1 VARTGCATSAG
12 DLSVTGGSQLLHSP
26 PCASTASA
34 KRSETADRFGVEV
47 SEGESTRRRRLVPRS
62 WLKWSVLVV
71 AFAVA
76 LALDLVTKHLADQ
89 HLILGQT
96 HRILPFF
103 SLERTANNGVAFGL
117 LGGSTALIVVA
128 NVVALLVVA
137 GYVAFEKHALLAG
150 IAGGAVMGGSVGN
163 MIQRVSGDRL
173 VTDFMKFPH
182 WPNFNMADVFIDAGI
197 AAIFLGVVVE
207 VVLAWKRGR
216 PRADAS

>member
-1 VARTGCATSAG
+1 VSGGERT
-12 DLSVTGGSQLLHSP
+12 Q
-26 PCASTASA
+26 
-34 KRSETADRFGVEV
+34 
-47 SEGESTRRRRLVPRS
+47 RRRPVPRS
-62 WLKWSVLVV
+62 LVKWSVLVL
-71 AFAVA
+71 AFGVA
-76 LALDLVTKHLADQ
+76 LALDLVTKHLAEQ
-89 HLILGQT
+89 HLVLGDT
-96 HRILPFF
+96 HRVLPFF

-117 LGGSTALIVVA
+117 LGGSTTLIVIA

-163 MIQRVSGDRL
+163 MIQRISGDRL

-197 AAIFLGVVVE
+197 AAIFLGLLVE

-216 PRADAS
+216 PRAGA